1 MSGGRNEMKEIFD
14 SEFCNVRYIE
24 DKIDLWT
31 AEFKKYFKVYK
42 VQSYSGAI
50 KALKGESACQV

>member
-1 MSGGRNEMKEIFD
+1 MKEIFD

-24 DKIDLWT
+24 DEIDLWT

-50 KALKGESACQV
+50 KALKGECACQV

>member
-1 MSGGRNEMKEIFD
+1 MKEIFD

-24 DKIDLWT
+24 DEIDLWT

-42 VQSYSGAI
+42 VQFYNEAI
-50 KALKGESACQV
+50 KTLKGESACQI